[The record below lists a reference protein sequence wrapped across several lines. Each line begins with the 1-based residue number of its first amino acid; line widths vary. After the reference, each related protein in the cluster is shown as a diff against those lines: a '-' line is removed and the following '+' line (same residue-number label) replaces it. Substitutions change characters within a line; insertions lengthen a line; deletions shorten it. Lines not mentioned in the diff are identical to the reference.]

1 MELVLV
7 CKIRRGKLSPAAR
20 ERSRE
25 IQCAENPRMEKYREN
40 TAYPAIGFP
49 HDRSISGITG
59 VPGALC
65 RL

>member
-1 MELVLV
+1 
-7 CKIRRGKLSPAAR
+7 
-20 ERSRE
+20 
-25 IQCAENPRMEKYREN
+25 MEKYREN

-65 RL
+65 RLEISGLAGLKRYTLDIFFLRDRHNTSGRKKFLI